1 MSTPNA
7 LVTATSSAVQIL
19 NNYTPEQIDLVKR
32 TICKGATDDELKL
45 FMYQAHKAQLDPFA
59 KQIYSVA
66 RYDGKLGREVRTTQT
81 GIDGFRLI
89 AERTGKY
96 EGQNGPWWCGKDG
109 QWKDV
114 WLSDEKPAAARV
126 GVWKT
131 GAREVTWGVAKWSEY
146 VQTYKDKQG
155 NVLPSGMW
163 AKMPTNQLAKCAEAL
178 ALRKAFPM
186 ELSGLYIE
194 EEMEQAGEDLD
205 KDIAPLP
212 DGKLLKTEEQKKIDK
227 QGFIDMILQT
237 SAAKTSAK
245 GVTAKQKGVFQ
256 KTVWKCSLDELKL
269 MQVDKVEEVW
279 KRVQEAPAVQPEPE
293 VLPKEE
299 KKATKPAAT
308 GGEDFEV

>member
-7 LVTATSSAVQIL
+7 LVTATGSAVQIL
-19 NNYTPEQIDLVKR
+19 NHYTPEQIDLVKR

-66 RYDGKLGREVRTTQT
+66 RYDGKAGREVRTTQT

-109 QWKDV
+109 IWRDV
-114 WLSDEKPAAARV
+114 WLAEEKPAAARV
-126 GVWKT
+126 GVWKA
-131 GAREVTWGVAKWSEY
+131 GAKEPTYGIAKWSEY

-155 NVLPSGMW
+155 NVMPTGMW
-163 AKMPTNQLAKCAEAL
+163 SKMPTNQLAKCAEAL
-178 ALRKAFPM
+178 ALRKAFPQ

-194 EEMEQAGEDLD
+194 EEMEQAGDDLD
-205 KDIAPLP
+205 KDIEPLP
-212 DGKLLKTEEQKKIDK
+212 DGKLLKTSEQTQIDK
-227 QGFIDMILQT
+227 QGRIDMILKV
-237 SAAKTSAK
+237 SGAKTSAK
-245 GVTAKQKGVFQ
+245 GVLAKQKGLFQ
-256 KTVWKCSLDELKL
+256 TQVWKCSLDQLKAMPL
-269 MQVDKVEEVW
+269 DQVEEVW
-279 KRVQEAPAVQPEPE
+279 KRVEAAPAVEPEPE
-293 VLPKEE
+293 VLPPKD
-299 KKATKPAAT
+299 KPKTTKPAT

>member
-1 MSTPNA
+1 MNA
-7 LVTATSSAVQIL
+7 LVNATSTAVQIL
-19 NNYTPEQIDLVKR
+19 QNYSPEQIDLVKR
-32 TICKGATDDELKL
+32 TICKGATDDELKM

-66 RYDGKLGREVRTTQT
+66 RFDGKAGREVRTTQV

-114 WLSDEKPAAARV
+114 WTSDDKPFAARV
-126 GVWKT
+126 GVWKN
-131 GAREVTWGVAKWSEY
+131 GSREVTWGVARWSEY

-163 AKMPTNQLAKCAEAL
+163 AKMPTNQLAKCAEGL

-186 ELSGLYIE
+186 ELSGLYME
-194 EEMEQAGEDLD
+194 EEMEQAGEDMHLD
-205 KDIAPLP
+205 IPP
-212 DGKLLKTEEQKKIDK
+212 NPEGKLETTFEQAKINQK
-227 QGFIDMILQT
+227 DMIAT
-237 SAAKTSAK
+237 IIKISADKTKAK

-256 KTVWKCSLDELKL
+256 KTVWKCTTDQLSIMTLPELE
-269 MQVDKVEEVW
+269 QVL
-279 KRVQEAPAVQPEPE
+279 KRVTAAPDVVPEVE
-293 VLPKEE
+293 VLPKE
-299 KKATKPAAT
+299 KAKGSA
-308 GGEDFEV
+308 EDFNV